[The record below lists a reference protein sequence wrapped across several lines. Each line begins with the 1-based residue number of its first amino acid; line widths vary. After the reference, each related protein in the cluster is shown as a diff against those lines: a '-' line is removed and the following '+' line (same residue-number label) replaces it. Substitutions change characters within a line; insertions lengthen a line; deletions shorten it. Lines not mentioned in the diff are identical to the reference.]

1 MHDAETII
9 SAAMKVEGDLNS
21 QGNVLIEGMVEG
33 SLKTD
38 KDLRVGQQAKITANV
53 TASNAVIAGEVMGN
67 VNVTERLELES
78 TARVQGDINTKV
90 LVVAAGA
97 TINGKLVMAEQ
108 TIEKP
113 SRAARGR
120 RAEEPAAVVEEAEE
134 QREYAVVT
142 PARRTINAFF
152 TR

>member
-9 SAAMKVEGDLNS
+9 SASMKVEGDLAS

-53 TASNAVIAGEVMGN
+53 TAANAVIAGEVMGN
-67 VNVTERLELES
+67 VTVSDRLELES
-78 TARVQGDINTKV
+78 TARIQGDISTKV

-97 TINGKLVMAEQ
+97 TVNGKLVMAQQ

-113 SRAARGR
+113 ARQARAR
-120 RAEEPAAVVEEAEE
+120 REEPAMTEEAEIE
-134 QREYAVVT
+134 EKEYATAT